1 MMQVPVSF
9 FPGSGKVPYLRTV
22 TNATA
27 MRRLFAAI
35 PVVAEPA
42 LTELHSR
49 SAAYFRQ
56 EQIRWTNPAQL
67 HLTLKFF
74 GEVPESSISEIGAR
88 IGEVTQRHQP
98 FSCSL
103 EGIGL
108 FGSRY
113 DPRVIWVGIAHD
125 DLLRQL
131 GEDLLDA
138 LALGGFPRERLPFVP
153 HLTLGR
159 IHHVR
164 DKKRLNDWV
173 KQHHRVQFQML
184 PVQEVVL
191 YESIL
196 KPAGAEHTVIGRF
209 ALPSQHQ

>member
-1 MMQVPVSF
+1 MVYNVN
-9 FPGSGKVPYLRTV
+9 V
-22 TNATA
+22 

-35 PVVAEPA
+35 PVIPEPA
-42 LTELHSR
+42 LTELFSG
-49 SAAYFRQ
+49 SAVWFRP
-56 EQIRWTNPAQL
+56 EQIRWANPAQL

-74 GEVPESSISEIGAR
+74 GEVPEPVIGEIGSV
-88 IGEVTQRHQP
+88 IGDVTRRHRA

-103 EGIGL
+103 EGVGL

-113 DPRVIWVGIAHD
+113 DPRVIWVGTAGD
-125 DLLRQL
+125 ALLRLL
-131 GEDLLDA
+131 GDDLLDA
-138 LALGGFPRERLPFVP
+138 LAIAGFPRERLPFVP

-164 DKKRLNDWV
+164 DKKRLNDWI
-173 KQHHRVQFQML
+173 KQHQSIRFQML
-184 PVQEVVL
+184 PVREVVL

-209 ALPSQHQ
+209 VLPSQHQ